1 VNALN
6 ENYTSDDCAARQWLA
21 SAALVAPA
29 GVSRGRRP
37 REERHDAMNIG
48 YRVRTR
54 RQEQGLSLRDLAG
67 RAGLSVSFLS
77 QMERDLARPSI
88 SSLKQVADALDIRV
102 GDLLVD
108 PVQRNP
114 TVLRRDERPAWN
126 LSNVRYEQLATVDGR
141 QMQPQ
146 LVTYEPGADSGDH
159 PVTHEGEEFGMV
171 LQGRAECWVG
181 DELFVLEQGD
191 CVYFDATV
199 PHRMRNAG
207 QGPCVWL
214 HVVSPPS
221 F

>member
-1 VNALN
+1 
-6 ENYTSDDCAARQWLA
+6 
-21 SAALVAPA
+21 
-29 GVSRGRRP
+29 
-37 REERHDAMNIG
+37 MNIG

-54 RQEQGLSLRDLAG
+54 RQEQGLSLRDLA
-67 RAGLSVSFLS
+67 RRTGLSVSFLS

-88 SSLKQVADALDIRV
+88 SSLKEVAEALGIKV

-108 PVQRNP
+108 AAHRSP
-114 TVLRRDERPAWN
+114 TVLRRDERPGWN
-126 LSNVRYEQLATVDGR
+126 LSNVRYEMLATVDGR
-141 QMQPQ
+141 HMQPQ

-159 PVTHEGEEFGMV
+159 PVTHAGEEFGMV

-181 DELFVLEQGD
+181 EDLFVLEQGD

-207 QGPCVWL
+207 PEPCIWL